1 MKEKKQQMV
10 VSLNYY
16 AGCFLVF
23 CQDDRNSPPTVN
35 SQSFI
40 RNSEHEKKRLHSER
54 EKTSARCRLR
64 CLLFA
69 DLSHRTIYHLSRARL
84 GREVFKKMA
93 I

>member
-40 RNSEHEKKRLHSER
+40 RNSEHEKKDCTRR
-54 EKTSARCRLR
+54 EKKHQLAAGCVAFFSPISHIELFTTSAELV
-64 CLLFA
+64 LA
-69 DLSHRTIYHLSRARL
+69 EKY
-84 GREVFKKMA
+84 
-93 I
+93 